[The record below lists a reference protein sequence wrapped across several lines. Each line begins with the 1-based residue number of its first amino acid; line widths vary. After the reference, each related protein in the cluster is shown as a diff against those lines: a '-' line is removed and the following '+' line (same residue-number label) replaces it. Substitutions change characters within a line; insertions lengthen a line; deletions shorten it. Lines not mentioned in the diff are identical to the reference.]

1 MQGYRIYNT
10 WMGDPSKIILLEEVL
25 RVIHQDKLI
34 EAARDTGHFLLQGLQ
49 ELQVWYTRLIDNA
62 FTSLPAN
69 CLVQGMEGGEG
80 SSIKFR
86 LLVTVWALFLLHTHT
101 HTHTKK
107 RERER
112 RRRKKER
119 PVVVASL

>member
-49 ELQVWYTRLIDNA
+49 ELQVWYTCLLY
-62 FTSLPAN
+62 TSPSPRDISGAR
-69 CLVQGMEGGEG
+69 MT
-80 SSIKFR
+80 SS
-86 LLVTVWALFLLHTHT
+86 A
-101 HTHTKK
+101 
-107 RERER
+107 
-112 RRRKKER
+112 
-119 PVVVASL
+119 

>member
-49 ELQVWYTRLIDNA
+49 ELQVWCTHLIDNA

-69 CLVQGMEGGEG
+69 CLGQGMERGGG
-80 SSIKFR
+80 
-86 LLVTVWALFLLHTHT
+86 
-101 HTHTKK
+101 
-107 RERER
+107 
-112 RRRKKER
+112 
-119 PVVVASL
+119 VASSSGFW